1 MNILWNREEDKMS
14 KKDINKCENTSC
26 GCHKHQHVHEHEHE
40 HCHDEQCHCHE
51 GHGNSGHSHACGCE
65 GEHIDNKKLIAGVAV
80 FIVAFIAFH
89 IPGLFDSFGVE
100 IMDTVEFLVFFALYM
115 LTARDI
121 VLNAIKNV
129 FKGKALDEQF
139 LMTIASLGAFFV
151 GEYSEACAVML
162 FYLVGEAFQD
172 YAVDKSRKSI
182 VDLMD
187 IRPDV
192 ANIISKDGSIKV
204 VDPHKVKVG
213 DIILVKPGEKIP
225 LDGIILEGHG
235 DIDTKA
241 LTGESLPKEVG
252 ENSEVISGSISING
266 TLTIKAAK
274 SFGESTVSKIL
285 EMVEHVSEKKAKTE
299 KFITRFA
306 KVYTPIVVVLAIA
319 IAVVVPVYNS
329 LFNGA
334 DITDFYGVWNDWVY
348 RALTF
353 LVISCPCALV
363 VSVPLSFFAG
373 VGLASS
379 KGILVKGTNYLEV
392 MAECKKVVCDKT
404 GTLTEGTFNIV
415 KVESNVDELELI
427 KIATVA
433 EMLSSHPIALS
444 FREYLIN
451 KDIESFEQLEK
462 EQNKIKIENVPGK
475 GIIANYDGANILA
488 GNEKLLKEQKVEF
501 NSVQE
506 VGTIVYVAKD
516 GKYLGYVVIVD
527 KIKEDSKQAIVDLK
541 KLGVE
546 EIIMLTGDKKE
557 IAKQVADEL
566 WVDEVYAELL
576 PDDKVEKLEALLD
589 DKHKLAF
596 VGDGIND
603 APVLARADVGI
614 AMGALGSDAAIEA
627 ADVVIMDDSLKG
639 IVNVIKIARKT
650 KSIAKEN
657 IVFALTV
664 KIAILVLASVGIATM
679 WAAVFADV
687 GVCVLAIIN
696 AMRCSKYR
704 GI

>member
-1 MNILWNREEDKMS
+1 MS
-14 KKDINKCENTSC
+14 KKEMNKCEKVSC
-26 GCHKHQHVHEHEHE
+26 GCHNYEHHEHENHEHKPQEHE
-40 HCHDEQCHCHE
+40 HCHDERCHCNDEHN
-51 GHGNSGHSHACGCE
+51 HKSHSHGCGCE
-65 GEHIDNKKLIAGVAV
+65 GEHVDNRKLIAGVAV
-80 FIVAFIAFH
+80 FIVAFIVFH
-89 IPGLFDSFGVE
+89 IPGLFKSFDAE
-100 IMDTVEFLVFFALYM
+100 LMDTIELIVFLGLYL
-115 LTARDI
+115 LTAKDI
-121 VLNAIKNV
+121 VVNAIKNV

-187 IRPDV
+187 IRPDT
-192 ANIISKDGSIKV
+192 ANIIGKDGSIKII
-204 VDPHKVKVG
+204 DPHKVKVG

-225 LDGIILEGHG
+225 LDGIIVEGHG

-241 LTGESLPKEVG
+241 LTGESLPKEVC

-266 TLTIKAAK
+266 TLTIKATK
-274 SFGESTVSKIL
+274 SFGDSTVSKIL

-306 KVYTPIVVVLAIA
+306 KIYTPIVVALAIA
-319 IAVVVPVYNS
+319 IAVVMPLTNC
-329 LFNGA
+329 LLNGA
-334 DITDFYGVWNDWVY
+334 DITDFYGVWNDWIY

-379 KGILVKGTNYLEV
+379 KGILVKGTNYLEA

-415 KVESNVDELELI
+415 KVESNIDELELI
-427 KIATVA
+427 KTATVA

-444 FREYLIN
+444 FKEYLKN
-451 KDIESFEQLEK
+451 NDAETYENLEK

-475 GIIANYDGANILA
+475 GIIANYKDSKILA
-488 GNEKLLKEQKVEF
+488 GNEKLLKEQNIDFVA
-501 NSVQE
+501 VQE
-506 VGTIVYVAKD
+506 IGTIVYVAKD
-516 GKYLGYVVIVD
+516 GQYLGYVVIAD
-527 KIKEDSKQAIVDLK
+527 KIKEDSKEAIVNLK

-546 EIIMLTGDKKE
+546 EIVMLTGDKKE
-557 IAKQVADEL
+557 IAEQVAEEL
-566 WVDEVYAELL
+566 WIDEFYAELL
-576 PDDKVEKLEALLD
+576 PDDKVEKLESLLD
-589 DKHKLAF
+589 EKNKLAF

-650 KSIAKEN
+650 KSIAKQN
-657 IVFALTV
+657 IAFALAV
-664 KIAILVLASVGIATM
+664 KIAVLALASVGLTTM

-687 GVCVLAIIN
+687 GVCVIAIIN
-696 AMRCSKYR
+696 AMRCSKYK